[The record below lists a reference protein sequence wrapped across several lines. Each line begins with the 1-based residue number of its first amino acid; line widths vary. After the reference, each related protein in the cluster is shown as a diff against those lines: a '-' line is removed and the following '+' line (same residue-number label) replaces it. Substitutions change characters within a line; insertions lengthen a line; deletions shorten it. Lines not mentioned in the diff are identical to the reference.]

1 MFYLQIRHIKQGGR
15 LSRKLGEE
23 TEYTRPLVCF
33 FVDKTIMSPIELNNV
48 FVWKIFLI
56 DAVTG
61 LYKLMPF
68 SILIN
73 SYPKTDISVGHIQG
87 PAVQAMFLSLI
98 QQIDPRVSAH
108 LHDEP
113 GYRPF
118 TLSPLGIYDKVSR
131 FQGFWLPRG
140 QILHSRTACYLRVTL
155 LDETLFPIFRRYF
168 LEKNEPNFVLG
179 EAEFAVTDV
188 LYSSNDPNEWS
199 YYLSYP
205 ELIDR
210 AFQQRRKLKL
220 RFLTP
225 TSFSQGKTDLP
236 LPMPRLVFR
245 SYMKRFEQFYQ
256 VAFLSDFEELIDYY
270 VGIANLKQIRT
281 AVIKAKNVSLIG
293 FTGDVVFMIHPQTP
307 PDLIFQL
314 NLLAEYAFFCGT
326 GKKTAL
332 GMGQTMLDR
341 DFF

>member
-1 MFYLQIRHIKQGGR
+1 
-15 LSRKLGEE
+15 
-23 TEYTRPLVCF
+23 
-33 FVDKTIMSPIELNNV
+33 
-48 FVWKIFLI
+48 
-56 DAVTG
+56 
-61 LYKLMPF
+61 MPF

-73 SYPKTDISVGHIQG
+73 SYPKTDVSVGHVQG
-87 PAVQAMFLSLI
+87 PAIQAMFLSVF
-98 QQIDPRVSAH
+98 QQIDPNMSAH

-118 TLSPLGIYDKVSR
+118 TLSPLGIYEKVSR
-131 FQGFWLPRG
+131 FQGFWLPHG
-140 QILHSRTACYLRVTL
+140 QILHSRTACYLRITL
-155 LDETLFPIFRRYF
+155 LEDDLFSIFRRYF
-168 LEKNEPNFVLG
+168 LEKSEPSFMLG
-179 EAEFAVTDV
+179 GAEFAITDV
-188 LYSSNDPNEWS
+188 LYSSDNGNAWGC
-199 YYLSYP
+199 YLSYP
-205 ELIDR
+205 ALIDR

-236 LPMPRLVFR
+236 LPLPRLVFR

-256 VAFLSDFEELIDYY
+256 VAFLSDFEELVDYY

-281 AVIKAKNVSLIG
+281 AVIKTKHVSLIG

-307 PDLIFQL
+307 PDLTFQL

-326 GKKTAL
+326 GKKTVL
-332 GMGQTMLDR
+332 GMGQTVLER